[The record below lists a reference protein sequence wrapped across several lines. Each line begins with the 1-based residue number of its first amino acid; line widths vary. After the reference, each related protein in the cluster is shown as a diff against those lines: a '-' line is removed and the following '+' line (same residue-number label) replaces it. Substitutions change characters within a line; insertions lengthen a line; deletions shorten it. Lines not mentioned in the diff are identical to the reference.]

1 MDKKLVKILK
11 RVQKPSRYVGGEIGM
26 PVINSETRV
35 KYCLCFP
42 DVYEVGM
49 SNLGTKILYHM
60 LNDRKGYSCERCFA
74 PWPDMG
80 AELKREDYPL
90 FSLETKTPLVNFDML
105 GFSFGYELSYTT
117 FLYMLDLAHIPYEAS
132 KRGDNYPLI
141 YGGGLCMS
149 NPEPLADFLDFAV
162 VGDGEDVTIKII
174 DVVMKAKLNK
184 LPKSEVLKML
194 SEVDGVYVP
203 SMVETQFNSKGEL
216 KKIEGKVVKRQI
228 VRDLDRAYFPTQLL
242 IPNEEAIFERGT
254 IEIMRG
260 CTRGCRFCQA
270 GFLYR
275 PVRERRVQTLV
286 SQATAQ
292 IINSGFDELGL
303 SSLSTGDYSMLPQLL
318 SFLEPLCEDKHVRLS
333 LPSLRLDSYNGDMV
347 SISGGKSLTFA
358 PEAGSQRLRD
368 IINKNIT
375 DQDIDNALISAFEAG
390 YSSVK
395 FYFMIGLPY
404 ETAED
409 LLGMVNIVKRAKEI
423 YKQHKKS
430 NRPLN
435 ISVSAATFI
444 PKAFTPFEWCPFIGK
459 AEAEKRQTFL
469 SAAFRQ
475 LGVKFSFHDPRSS
488 EVEAILSRGD
498 RRLGVAL
505 KSAYLHG
512 AIFDSWT
519 ELFNPAAYDKAF
531 EKWGINKDWYLAK
544 KDVKDILP
552 WDLIDTGL
560 SKQFFASEYEKAKLG
575 VVTKDCRHGC
585 NGCGLTG
592 MGACK
597 NGRC

>member
-1 MDKKLVKILK
+1 MDKKLIKILK
-11 RVQKPSRYVGGEIGM
+11 RVQKPSRYVGGEIGL
-26 PVINSETRV
+26 PVINEETRV

-60 LNDRKGYSCERCFA
+60 LNDRKGYSCERCYA

-80 AELKREDYPL
+80 AELKRENYPL
-90 FSLETKTPLVNFDML
+90 FSLETKTPLAKFDML

-117 FLYMLDLAHIPYEAS
+117 FLYMLDLAQIPLEAS
-132 KRGDNYPLI
+132 KRGEEYPLV

-162 VGDGEDVTIKII
+162 VGDGEDVTIKVI
-174 DVVMKAKLNK
+174 DTVMKAKLSK

-194 SEVDGVYVP
+194 ADIDGVYVP
-203 SMVETQFNSKGEL
+203 SKVNAEFSKNEL
-216 KKIEGKVVKRQI
+216 KKLEGKTVKRQI
-228 VRDLDRAYFPTQLL
+228 VRDLDRAYFPTKILV
-242 IPNEEAIFERGT
+242 PNETAIFERGT

-275 PVRERRVQTLV
+275 PIRERRVQTLV

-318 SFLEPLCEDKHVRLS
+318 SFLDPLCAEKHVRLS

-347 SISGGKSLTFA
+347 SLTGGKSLTFA

-375 DQDIDNALISAFEAG
+375 DHDIDSALISAFEAG
-390 YSSVK
+390 YTSVK

-409 LLGMVNIVKRAKEI
+409 LMGMVEVVKRAKEI
-423 YKQHKKS
+423 YKAHKKS
-430 NRPLN
+430 NRPLS
-435 ISVSAATFI
+435 ISVSASTFI
-444 PKAFTPFEWCPFIGK
+444 PKAFTPFEWCAFIGK

-469 SAAFRQ
+469 SVAFKK

-498 RRLGVAL
+498 RRLCKVL
-505 KSAYLHG
+505 RHAYANG
-512 AIFDSWT
+512 AIFCSWT
-519 ELFNPAAYDKAF
+519 EMFNPEAYDKAF
-531 EKWGINKDWYLAK
+531 ETCGVNKDWYLAK
-544 KDVKDILP
+544 KDVKDVLP

-560 SKQFFASEYEKAKLG
+560 SKQFFIAEYERAKLG
-575 VVTKDCRHGC
+575 AVTKDCRHGC
-585 NGCGLTG
+585 NGCGLTK
-592 MGACK
+592 MGVCK

>member
-1 MDKKLVKILK
+1 MDKKLIKILK
-11 RVQKPSRYVGGEIGM
+11 RVQKPSRYVGGEIGL
-26 PVINSETRV
+26 PPINEETRV

-60 LNDRKGYSCERCFA
+60 LNDRKGYSCERCYA

-80 AELKREDYPL
+80 AELKRENYPL
-90 FSLETKTPLVNFDML
+90 FSLETKTPLSKFDML

-117 FLYMLDLAHIPYEAS
+117 FLYMLDLAQIPYEAS
-132 KRGDNYPLI
+132 KRGAEYPLI

-162 VGDGEDVTIKII
+162 VGDGEDVTIKVI
-174 DVVMKAKLNK
+174 DIVMKAKLSK

-203 SMVETQFNSKGEL
+203 SLVNVDFDENNKL
-216 KKIEGKVVKRQI
+216 KKLEGKTVKRQI
-228 VRDLDRAYFPTQLL
+228 VRDLDRAYFPTNLL
-242 IPNEEAIFERGT
+242 VSNEEAVFERGV

-318 SFLEPLCEDKHVRLS
+318 SFLDPLCAEKHVRLS
-333 LPSLRLDSYNGDMV
+333 LPSLRLDSYNGDM
-347 SISGGKSLTFA
+347 ISATGGKSLTFA
-358 PEAGSQRLRD
+358 PEAGTQRLRD

-375 DQDIDNALISAFEAG
+375 DQDIDNALVSAFEAG
-390 YSSVK
+390 YTSVK

-404 ETAED
+404 ETAAD
-409 LLGMVNIVKRAKEI
+409 LMGMVEVVKRAKEI
-423 YKQHKKS
+423 YKKHKKS

-444 PKAFTPFEWCPFIGK
+444 PKAFTPFEWCSFIGK
-459 AEAEKRQTFL
+459 EEADKRQTFL
-469 SAAFRQ
+469 SVAFKK

-488 EVEAILSRGD
+488 EVEAVLSRGD
-498 RRLGVAL
+498 RRLCKVL
-505 KSAYLHG
+505 KDAYLNG

-519 ELFNPAAYDKAF
+519 EMFNPKAYDSAF
-531 EKWGINKDWYLAK
+531 DKNNVDKQWFLAK
-544 KDVKDILP
+544 KDVKDVLP
-552 WDLIDTGL
+552 WDLIDSGL
-560 SKQFFASEYEKAKLG
+560 NKQFFAAEYEKAKLG
-575 VVTKDCRHGC
+575 AVTKDCRHGC
-585 NGCGLTG
+585 NGCGLTR